1 MQLLFLYIR
10 DSLTNTNL
18 SINIE
23 IHITWILTKTAKPPF
38 DINKAQV
45 LPRPTGHSLPSLFP
59 CFFFTLKT
67 CLLQHPA
74 SDENNRP
81 DIVETVLHLL
91 CWQQLINIIQIRVFI
106 SCLLMRMYLFT
117 IYRQVEMLSGV
128 HKTDMTIPIF

>member
-1 MQLLFLYIR
+1 MQLLFLYIQ

-23 IHITWILTKTAKPPF
+23 IHITWILTKPAKCPF

-45 LPRPTGHSLPSLFP
+45 LPRPTGHPLPSLFP
-59 CFFFTLKT
+59 CFCFALNT

-91 CWQQLINIIQIRVFI
+91 RWHQLIIIIQIRVFI

-117 IYRQVEMLSGV
+117 IYRHVEMLSGV
-128 HKTDMTIPIF
+128 HKTDLTIPIF